1 MKTNNFRLISFLVLF
16 MGVALF
22 ACKKDAS
29 QTTNTTGTTSVQT
42 AADDQTMVGSENDAV
57 SNDATAALNG
67 NASISGASFNG
78 SNASG
83 KVDMGTG
90 TLGNAYAISV
100 CDATITYDTTSTTKT
115 ITIVYNGTNCKGNRT
130 RTGTVI
136 ISVPK
141 GQHWKDAGAVV
152 RVTIDTLKIT
162 RLKDGKSIVINGTKT
177 ITNKS
182 GGLLVDLAT
191 LESITHDVTDSIV
204 VTFDNGT
211 TRSWQASKERVF
223 TYNNGIVATTTGT
236 YSDGTNTGIA
246 EWGTNRF
253 GVTFKN
259 IITSPRIIAQSCDYR
274 LVSGQDS
281 IIRSDNITSVI
292 TYGLDASGNP
302 VNACPSG
309 YYYAKLVWTNGNN
322 GKVYTFIYP
331 Y

>member
-1 MKTNNFRLISFLVLF
+1 MKTKNFRLISFLALF

-29 QTTNTTGTTSVQT
+29 QTTSSTTATSVQT
-42 AADDQTMVGSENDAV
+42 AADDQTMVSSENDAV
-57 SNDATAALNG
+57 SDDATSALNG

-78 SNASG
+78 SNAAG

-90 TLGNAYAISV
+90 TLGAPYAISV

-115 ITIVYNGTNCKGNRT
+115 ITIVYNGVNCKGNRT

-141 GQHWKDAGAVV
+141 GQHWKNAGAVV
-152 RVTIDTLKIT
+152 NITIDTLKIT

-182 GGLLVDLAT
+182 GGLLVDLAS
-191 LESITHDVTDSIV
+191 LESITHDITDSIV

-211 TRSWQASKERVF
+211 TRSWQSSKERVF
-223 TYNNGIVATTTGT
+223 TYNDGIVASTTGT

-259 IITSPRIIAQSCDYR
+259 IITSPRTIAQSCDYR

-281 IIRSDNITSVI
+281 IIRSDNITSVV
-292 TYGLDASGNP
+292 TYGLDANGNP
-302 VNACPSG
+302 VTSCPTG
-309 YYYAKLVWTNGNN
+309 YFYAKLVWTNGNN